1 MRRQDREM
9 KNIEDII
16 NTMRKCEVCRL
27 AINGDNGYP
36 YIVPLNFGLDVEGD
50 KIKIIFHSANEG
62 KKIELFTKDNR
73 ASFEMDYGHE
83 IEYSEE
89 KGYCTAHFESV
100 IGQGKIRILE
110 DGEKEVALNKLMG
123 QYHPEGF
130 HYSKAAIPRTLVY
143 CLEVESITGKIK

>member
-16 NTMRKCEVCRL
+16 NTMKKCEVCRL
-27 AINGDNGYP
+27 AMNGDNGYP
-36 YIVPLNFGLDVEGD
+36 YIVPLNFGLDIEGD
-50 KIKIIFHSANEG
+50 IIKIIFHSANEG

-110 DGEKEVALNKLMG
+110 DGEKEAALDKLMG
-123 QYHPEGF
+123 QYYPEGC

-143 CLEVESITGKIK
+143 YLEVESITGKIK

>member
-1 MRRQDREM
+1 MRREDREM

-36 YIVPLNFGLDVEGD
+36 YIIPLNFGLDVEGE
-50 KIKIIFHSANEG
+50 KIKIIFHSAKEG

-73 ASFEMDYGHE
+73 ASFEMDYGHRVE
-83 IEYSEE
+83 SSEE
-89 KGYCTAHFESV
+89 RGYCTAHFESV
-100 IGQGKIRILE
+100 IGNGKIRILE
-110 DGEKEVALNKLMG
+110 DDEKEDALNKLVA

-130 HYSKAAIPRTLVY
+130 NYNRVAIPRTLVY
-143 CLEVESITGKIK
+143 SLEVESITGKIK

>member
-16 NTMRKCEVCRL
+16 SAMKKCEVCRL

-36 YIVPLNFGLDVEGD
+36 YIIPLNFGLDIEGD

-100 IGQGKIRILE
+100 IGSGKIRILE
-110 DGEKEVALNKLMG
+110 ESEKEEALNKLMS

-130 HYSKAAIPRTLVY
+130 HYSKVAIPRTLVY